1 LKHADFLHVIARENS
16 FATWPAMKASIE
28 ALGLDRAGK
37 LQRLKI
43 ALHHGQTG
51 VVHRFMEDKPDLVA
65 GHFSLLC
72 GLYDVC
78 TVRAC

>member
-28 ALGLDRAGK
+28 ALGHDRAGK

-43 ALHHGQTG
+43 ALHHGQT
-51 VVHRFMEDKPDLVA
+51 A
-65 GHFSLLC
+65 LC
-72 GLYDVC
+72 NV
-78 TVRAC
+78 